1 MKRLVSFWF
10 WVVFLTTAPVC
21 TVVGTLLLLVTWPF
35 DPGRRVLHWFVT
47 RWCYGLYMHAW
58 PGWSVRV
65 EGRELLPPGPCVFV
79 SNHQSMADIFALMGL
94 RHQFKFVAKASL
106 FSVPMVGWLMSMMGY
121 VRVVRR
127 SPTAMADMLEHCR
140 IWLRQHMSVLIFPE
154 GTYAMDGVLLPFKR
168 GAFRLA
174 IDEQV
179 PVVPVVIQGT
189 TDLIEGDG
197 PWMNPHARV
206 RVRVLPAVPPSA
218 FGPDDAVLAE
228 QVRGVFLEALSQ
240 KR

>member
-1 MKRLVSFWF
+1 MKHLVSFWF

-21 TVVGTLLLLVTWPF
+21 TVLGTLLLLVSLPF
-35 DPGRRVLHWFVT
+35 DSGRRALHWFVT
-47 RWCYGLYMHAW
+47 RWCYALYMHAW

-65 EGRELLPPGPCVFV
+65 EGRELLPSGPCVFV

-121 VRVVRR
+121 VRVVRK

-140 IWLRQHMSVLIFPE
+140 LWLRQHMSVLIFPE

-174 IDEQV
+174 MDEQV

-206 RVRVLPAVPPSA
+206 RVRVLPAVPPST
-218 FGPDDAVLAE
+218 FGSDEVALAE
-228 QVRGVFLEALSQ
+228 RVRGVFLEALSQ